1 MNQKIL
7 TQAMK
12 RNPFLAMFL
21 GLKCYI
27 NQALD
32 DISTNPSGKTLN
44 IAAYV
49 ARRKFFQEDLTLN
62 HCSLPKSNQL
72 LEAFT
77 FVLNQT
83 ESATN
88 FKGQSQRHNPALNL
102 FLSLCYQLSLQAKRT
117 TLHLLFHLQS
127 SSSSGWILR
136 SLLRSGL
143 RVPSPPPP
151 VSGFHR
157 GVTSW
162 FPTPTL
168 NLLIY

>member
-1 MNQKIL
+1 
-7 TQAMK
+7 MK

-102 FLSLCYQLSLQAKRT
+102 FLSLLLSAVISGKACTPPPPLPPPVVVTQRRPGSSSCRTLYRLLQSGLQA
-117 TLHLLFHLQS
+117 
-127 SSSSGWILR
+127 
-136 SLLRSGL
+136 
-143 RVPSPPPP
+143 PSPPPP
-151 VSGFHR
+151 VSRLHR
-157 GVTSW
+157 GIILASL
-162 FPTPTL
+162 PL
-168 NLLIY
+168 